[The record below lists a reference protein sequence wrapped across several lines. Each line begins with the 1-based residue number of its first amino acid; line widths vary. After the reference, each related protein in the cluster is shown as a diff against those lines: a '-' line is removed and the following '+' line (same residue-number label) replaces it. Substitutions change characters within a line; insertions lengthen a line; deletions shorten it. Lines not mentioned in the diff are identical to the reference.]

1 MNTEA
6 TRALC
11 RKQPFVKGL
20 KEHEVERLAGL
31 AKEVRF
37 ERDRILFGEG
47 EEGTDFYLIVSG
59 SVSLEIAP
67 PSGICRVDTLGAGDE
82 MGWSS
87 VVGSDTVFQGRVLQ
101 DLHAL
106 AFDAAAL
113 RALCEE
119 DHAFGYEL
127 MRRVVAVVA
136 DRLQATRLLVMD
148 AHWPVAHRAGA

>member
-1 MNTEA
+1 MNTE
-6 TRALC
+6 TPMELL

-20 KEHEVERLAGL
+20 KDHEVEMLGAL

-37 ERDRILFGEG
+37 PAERILFGEG
-47 EEGTDFYLIVSG
+47 ELGTDFYLIVSG
-59 SVSLEIAP
+59 LVSLEIAP
-67 PSGICRVDTLGAGDE
+67 PSGVCRVDTLGAGDE

-87 VVGSDTVFQGRVLQ
+87 VIGEDTVFQGRVLQ

-119 DHAFGYEL
+119 DTAFGYRL
-127 MRRVVAVVA
+127 MRRVLGVVA

-148 AHWPVAHRAGA
+148 SYWPVAKKAGA

>member
-1 MNTEA
+1 MNTE
-6 TRALC
+6 TPLELL

-20 KEHEVERLAGL
+20 KDHEVEMLGAL

-37 ERDRILFGEG
+37 PAERILFGEG
-47 EEGTDFYLIVSG
+47 ELGTDFYLILSG
-59 SVSLEIAP
+59 LVSLEIAP
-67 PSGICRVDTLGAGDE
+67 PSGVCRVDTLGAGDE

-87 VVGSDTVFQGRVLQ
+87 VIGEDTVFQGRVLQ

-113 RALCEE
+113 RALCDE
-119 DHAFGYEL
+119 DTAFGYRL
-127 MRRVVAVVA
+127 MRRVLGVVA

-148 AHWPVAHRAGA
+148 SYWPVAKKAGA

>member
-1 MNTEA
+1 MNTE
-6 TRALC
+6 TTMALL
-11 RKQPFVKGL
+11 RKQPFTQGL
-20 KEHEVERLAGL
+20 KEHEIEGLGAL
-31 AKEVRF
+31 AKEVHF

-47 EEGTDFYLIVSG
+47 ELGTDFYLIVSG

-67 PSGICRVDTLGAGDE
+67 PSGVCRVDTLGAGDE

-101 DLHAL
+101 DLHAI

-119 DHAFGYEL
+119 DRSFGYEL
-127 MRRVVAVVA
+127 MRRLLGVVA

-148 AHWPVAHRAGA
+148 AHWPVAKRAGA

>member
-1 MNTEA
+1 MNAETMV
-6 TRALC
+6 LL
-11 RKQPFVKGL
+11 RKQPFVKGFQ
-20 KEHEVERLAGL
+20 EHEIEQLATL
-31 AKEVRF
+31 AKDVRF

-47 EEGTDFYLIVSG
+47 ELGTDFYLIVSG
-59 SVSLEIAP
+59 MVSLEIAP
-67 PSGICRVDTLGAGDE
+67 STGVCRVDTLGAGDE

-87 VVGSDTVFQGRVLQ
+87 VMGSDTVFQARVLQ

-119 DHAFGYEL
+119 DTAFGYRFL
-127 MRRVVAVVA
+127 RRLLGVVA

-148 AHWPVAHRAGA
+148 SYWPVAKKAGA

>member
-1 MNTEA
+1 MNTE
-6 TRALC
+6 TTKALC
-11 RKQPFVKGL
+11 RRQPFIKGL
-20 KEHEVERLAGL
+20 KEHEVERLVEL
-31 AKEVRF
+31 AKEVHF

-47 EEGTDFYLIVSG
+47 EEGTDFFLIVDG
-59 SVSLEIAP
+59 AVSLEIAP
-67 PSGICRVDTLGAGDE
+67 PGGIFRVDTLGPGDE

-113 RALCEE
+113 RTLCEE
-119 DHAFGYEL
+119 DKEFGYEL
-127 MRRVVAVVA
+127 MRRILGVVA

-148 AHWPVAHRAGA
+148 THSRVAQRAGA

>member
-1 MNTEA
+1 MNTE
-6 TRALC
+6 TLMVLLR
-11 RKQPFVKGL
+11 RQPFVQGL
-20 KEHEVERLAGL
+20 KEHEIEQLGAL

-47 EEGTDFYLIVSG
+47 ELGTDFYLIVSG
-59 SVSLEIAP
+59 MVSLEIAP
-67 PSGICRVDTLGAGDE
+67 PSGVCRVDTLGAGDE

-87 VVGSDTVFQGRVLQ
+87 VMGSDTVFQGRVLQ

-113 RALCEE
+113 RALC
-119 DHAFGYEL
+119 DDDTAFGCEFL
-127 MRRVVAVVA
+127 RRLLGVVA

-148 AHWPVAHRAGA
+148 SYWPVAKRAGA

>member
-6 TRALC
+6 TLALC
-11 RKQPFVKGL
+11 RKQPFFQGL
-20 KEHEVERLAGL
+20 KEHEVERLGAL
-31 AKEVRF
+31 AKEAHF

-47 EEGTDFYLIVSG
+47 ELGTDFYLIVAG

-67 PSGICRVDTLGAGDE
+67 PGGVFRVDTLGPGDE
-82 MGWSS
+82 LGWSS
-87 VVGSDTVFQGRVLQ
+87 VMGSDTVFQGRVLS

-106 AFDAAAL
+106 AFDAATL

-119 DHAFGYEL
+119 DKAFGYEL
-127 MRRVVAVVA
+127 MRRLLGVVA

-148 AHWPVAHRAGA
+148 SRWPVAKRAGA

>member
-6 TRALC
+6 TLALC
-11 RKQPFVKGL
+11 RKQPFIQGL
-20 KEHEVERLAGL
+20 KEHEVERLGAL
-31 AKEVRF
+31 AKEVHY

-59 SVSLEIAP
+59 TVSLEIAP

-106 AFDAAAL
+106 AFEASAL

-119 DHAFGYEL
+119 DKEFGYEL
-127 MRRVVAVVA
+127 MRRLLGVVA

-148 AHWPVAHRAGA
+148 SRWPVAKRAGA

>member
-1 MNTEA
+1 ME
-6 TRALC
+6 LL

-20 KEHEVERLAGL
+20 KDHEVEMLGAL

-37 ERDRILFGEG
+37 PAERILFGEG
-47 EEGTDFYLIVSG
+47 ELGTDFYLILSG
-59 SVSLEIAP
+59 LVSLEIAP
-67 PSGICRVDTLGAGDE
+67 PSGVCRVDTLGAGDE

-87 VVGSDTVFQGRVLQ
+87 VIGEDTVFQGRVLQ

-113 RALCEE
+113 RALCDE
-119 DHAFGYEL
+119 DTAFGYRL
-127 MRRVVAVVA
+127 MRRVLGVVA

-148 AHWPVAHRAGA
+148 SYWPVAKKAGA